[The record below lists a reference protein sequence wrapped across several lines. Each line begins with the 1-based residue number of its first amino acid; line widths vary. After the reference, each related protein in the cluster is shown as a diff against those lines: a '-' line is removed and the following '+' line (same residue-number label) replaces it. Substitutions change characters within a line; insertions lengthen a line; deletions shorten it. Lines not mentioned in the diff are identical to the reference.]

1 MKISKKVVIIG
12 HFGVGKSSLIRQF
25 VENTFS
31 EDYKVSIG
39 VHILKKEVSIPEN
52 NKDVTLVLW
61 DLEGN
66 SDIKKTRTSYLL
78 GSHAFIYVF
87 DLTRPSTYGNIIE
100 ELEYLK
106 VTKSNTP
113 IIVVGN
119 KSDLVTK
126 KFIKEINTK
135 FQNFNS
141 IYTSAKTAENVNDL
155 FLDLAKQLV

>member
-1 MKISKKVVIIG
+1 MKISKKIIIIG

-39 VHILKKEVSIPEN
+39 VHILKKEVSIPEK

-66 SDIKKTRTSYLL
+66 DDVKKTRTSYLI

-87 DLTRPSTYGNIIE
+87 DLTRPSTYTN
-100 ELEYLK
+100 LESEINYLK
-106 VTKSNTP
+106 NNNINIPVT
-113 IIVVGN
+113 VVGN

-126 KFIKEINTK
+126 QFIKDLSKNLST
-135 FQNFNS
+135 FNPT
-141 IYTSAKTAENVNDL
+141 YTSAKTANNVNNL
-155 FLDLAKQLV
+155 FTTLAKSVL